1 MSWCLG
7 RGLGRREESLVDGE
21 AGRGHTGW
29 ITPSQASLPQD
40 WQIPRCSPLH
50 WAWVKPCRGGS
61 SWCRKWPFFWKS
73 AVHGGNTVNPDTL
86 TLPDHGPEL
95 MAGSG
100 RVDCVQ

>member
-1 MSWCLG
+1 MGKRGGATLAGSPPHKPVSLRTG
-7 RGLGRREESLVDGE
+7 RSLSAVHCTGLGLSHAV
-21 AGRGHTGW
+21 
-29 ITPSQASLPQD
+29 
-40 WQIPRCSPLH
+40 
-50 WAWVKPCRGGS
+50 GS

-100 RVDCVQ
+100 RIVCVQ